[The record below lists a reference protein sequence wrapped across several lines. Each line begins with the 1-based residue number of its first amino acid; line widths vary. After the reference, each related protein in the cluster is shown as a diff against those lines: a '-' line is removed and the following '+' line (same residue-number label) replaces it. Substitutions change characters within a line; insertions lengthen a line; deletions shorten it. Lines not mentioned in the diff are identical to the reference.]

1 LILVAVCANA
11 SHYLA
16 RAQTALWF
24 VSSSIILIFS
34 LRGEELLI
42 ALPTPLM
49 LAQSEASVYN
59 LPSYF
64 TPVFMALLIL
74 GALGWLVAAVL
85 GFARARAFGAS
96 TRWFSLAALS
106 LLAYHLQWAVLVFT
120 ITLNDSKIIFLVLA
134 TLNLFV
140 VLGAVFTIIG
150 FTRLTAAPS

>member
-1 LILVAVCANA
+1 M
-11 SHYLA
+11 
-16 RAQTALWF
+16 AL
-24 VSSSIILIFS
+24 
-34 LRGEELLI
+34 
-42 ALPTPLM
+42 ALPSL

-64 TPVFMALLIL
+64 TPVFIALLAA

-106 LLAYHLQWAVLVFT
+106 LLIYHVQWLALVFT
-120 ITLNDSKIIFLVLA
+120 ITLNDSKLIFIVLA

-140 VLGAVFTIIG
+140 VLGAVCTIIG
-150 FTRLTAAPS
+150 FVRLTATR